1 MGMLTF
7 RKYVAWREGLWM
19 PDGNA
24 IEGLSKLPKPK
35 PPKKPPAS
43 TTTVPQVRSAPV
55 ARPKTISDLIGGQRF
70 LPQR

>member
-7 RKYVAWREGLWM
+7 HEYVTWREGLWM

-35 PPKKPPAS
+35 PPKKPAAK
-43 TTTVPQVRSAPV
+43 TTTTQVGPVPV

>member
-7 RKYVAWREGLWM
+7 QEHVAWREGLWM

-35 PPKKPPAS
+35 PPKKPAARTA
-43 TTTVPQVRSAPV
+43 TTPQVRPIPV

-70 LPQR
+70 LPQ